1 MQDILQ
7 VVRAPDPELDDV
19 VRRELLIQSGD
30 AARFSNLLGF
40 GLLGTVDAIMLL
52 SQGQTTGLVVWSL
65 LCLAWLLIFQ
75 FFVPALVTGPAR
87 ALEVGHSPARI
98 ARRFALGQCVT
109 GAAWGSGCVFLRP
122 VEAAPELIAVP
133 ITALVLANAANLLF
147 CAATPGAYR
156 LFHASIVLT
165 GGLGLAL
172 QQNWGLV
179 ALVVFGAGGAP
190 PLARYGYQQVAGAR
204 LLARQNSLLVGE
216 LRQERE
222 AVEQMNLRLAE
233 ANAELRHQATRDPL
247 TGLPNRALFSDHLAS
262 TLARSRRA
270 GRTLGVI
277 YFDLDKF
284 KAVNDTLGHGA
295 GDDLLCQVGHRV
307 TAVLRSSDV
316 LARLGGDEF
325 VVITAAGEALAE
337 RIRRVL
343 EEPFGLAGRTV
354 RISASLGLALDDGRL
369 GTEELVE
376 FADVALYRAKELG
389 RNRVVVFGPALLDGA
404 GRRASHRP
412 ETQSPIAPNVSHWS
426 MSPLE

>member
-1 MQDILQ
+1 
-7 VVRAPDPELDDV
+7 
-19 VRRELLIQSGD
+19 
-30 AARFSNLLGF
+30 
-40 GLLGTVDAIMLL
+40 
-52 SQGQTTGLVVWSL
+52 
-65 LCLAWLLIFQ
+65 
-75 FFVPALVTGPAR
+75 
-87 ALEVGHSPARI
+87 
-98 ARRFALGQCVT
+98 
-109 GAAWGSGCVFLRP
+109 
-122 VEAAPELIAVP
+122 
-133 ITALVLANAANLLF
+133 
-147 CAATPGAYR
+147 
-156 LFHASIVLT
+156 
-165 GGLGLAL
+165 
-172 QQNWGLV
+172 
-179 ALVVFGAGGAP
+179 
-190 PLARYGYQQVAGAR
+190 
-204 LLARQNSLLVGE
+204 
-216 LRQERE
+216 
-222 AVEQMNLRLAE
+222 MNLRLAE

-270 GRTLGVI
+270 GRTLGII